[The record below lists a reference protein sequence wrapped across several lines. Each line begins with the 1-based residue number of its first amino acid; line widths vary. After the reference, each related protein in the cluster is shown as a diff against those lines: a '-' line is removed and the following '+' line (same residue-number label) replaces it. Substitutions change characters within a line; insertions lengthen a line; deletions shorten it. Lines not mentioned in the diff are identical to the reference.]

1 MKEAFVWNGI
11 PTDREEEESKSDLE
25 VGGGPGV
32 AAGWK
37 DTERCQDDCSK
48 QSALER
54 VGCCPVFLGGIKGDK
69 SSYS

>member
-11 PTDREEEESKSDLE
+11 PTNREEETKSDLE
-25 VGGGPGV
+25 VDGGPGV
-32 AAGWK
+32 AAGWE
-37 DTERCQDDCSK
+37 DTERCQDDGSI

-54 VGCCPVFLGGIKGDK
+54 VGCYRMFLRGIKVHK